1 MPSSDSGFLSG
12 SVRKHTTLEVG
23 FLITSL
29 WYNEEHVTNMIQNN
43 TESWLAS
50 CRRMQEVPLLRAAAP
65 EAFFSAAMV
74 LTKSAYLFLFFLPLL
89 ELDLEH
95 ELGQQP
101 RQSGKDSCSANAMT
115 KAKI

>member
-1 MPSSDSGFLSG
+1 
-12 SVRKHTTLEVG
+12 
-23 FLITSL
+23 
-29 WYNEEHVTNMIQNN
+29 MIQNN

-74 LTKSAYLFLFFLPLL
+74 LTQTAKSAYLFLFFLPLL